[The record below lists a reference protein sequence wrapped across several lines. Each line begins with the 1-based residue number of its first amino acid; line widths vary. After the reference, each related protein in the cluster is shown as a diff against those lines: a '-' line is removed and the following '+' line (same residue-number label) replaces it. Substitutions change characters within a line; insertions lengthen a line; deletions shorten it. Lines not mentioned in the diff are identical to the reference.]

1 MNGASGSETIEG
13 RYGCRVK
20 EGWCVRT
27 VVALDGKEI
36 VKEVK
41 EEKQRVDGVTKTRIL
56 KHSSPSTPQF

>member
-20 EGWCVRT
+20 EGWCVRS

-41 EEKQRVDGVTKTRIL
+41 EEEKQRVEGVIE
-56 KHSSPSTPQF
+56 PQNTIQLQIT